1 MRSRV
6 PLISLLLAAT
16 LLAGQWLCAV
26 HESDHALH
34 GATPACSVCV
44 AAHQA
49 GTGALPAMP
58 QMALDCAP
66 APPDATVA
74 AGPLAAILRDHPI
87 RGPPA
92 LLA

>member
-1 MRSRV
+1 MRRHL
-6 PLISLLLAAT
+6 PLISLLLAAV

-26 HESDHALH
+26 HESDHALQ

-49 GTGALPAMP
+49 GTGALPAIP
-58 QMALDCAP
+58 HLALDHASARP
-66 APPDATVA
+66 EDAVA
-74 AGPLAAILRDHPI
+74 AGALAAILREHPI